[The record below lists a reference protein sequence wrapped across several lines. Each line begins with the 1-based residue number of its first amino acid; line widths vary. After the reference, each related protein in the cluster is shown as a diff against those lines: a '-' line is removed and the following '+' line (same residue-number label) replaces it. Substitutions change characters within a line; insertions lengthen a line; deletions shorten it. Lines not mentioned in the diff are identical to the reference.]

1 MSAICR
7 LLEWDSDLFGRRI
20 GRVALPAL
28 DAESAAA
35 AVAWAER
42 ERLDCLYLL
51 ADAADAVTI
60 GLAEAHGFE
69 LKDLRVTLA
78 RQGPAPTAA
87 TLAGAEIRPARPGDL
102 PALEALARASFHD
115 TRFFFDRRFDPAA
128 AAELY
133 AIWVRQSCAGQ
144 ADAVHVAADASGA
157 CGFLTCVLRGDVGQI
172 GLVAVEARARGR
184 GLGAALVDAGLR
196 WFADHSATRVEVV
209 TQGRNIVAQRLYQ
222 RAGFLTE
229 AVQLWYHRWFAHGP
243 ADGASRSEP

>member
-1 MSAICR
+1 MNATCH
-7 LLEWDSDLFGRRI
+7 LLEWDSGLFGRRI
-20 GRVALPAL
+20 GRVELPAL

-42 ERLDCLYLL
+42 ERVDCLYLL

-60 GLAEAHGFE
+60 GLAEANGFE
-69 LKDLRVTLA
+69 LKDLRVILA
-78 RQGPAPTAA
+78 RQGAAPAA
-87 TLAGAEIRPARPGDL
+87 TALTGAQFRLARPDDL
-102 PALEALARASFHD
+102 PALEALARVSFED

-196 WFADHSATRVEVV
+196 WFADHGATQVEVV

-222 RAGFLTE
+222 RAGFLTK
-229 AVQLWYHRWFAHGP
+229 AMQLWYHRWFAHGP
-243 ADGASRSEP
+243 TEVCAR